1 VTPPRYVDAI
11 VTERGQY
18 PPESIVVLMRELFG
32 EQSDVEPWAER

>member
-1 VTPPRYVDAI
+1 VTPPRYLDAI

-32 EQSDVEPWAER
+32 EQGGTEPWEE